1 MGSWRSLSGQ
11 DDHRRLPFISFSA
24 ALQPLICSRVISWKH
39 MALSGLNNWYGV
51 EIWFIFWKSRLDT
64 NSAKEH
70 AKYRRWYRALCAL
83 QHHPSIYN
91 SLWVVSEWILA
102 RITWLLLWKL
112 VNSFG
117 LDHVVTS
124 QIWAWEWWDRKVN
137 IMSSDAAKW
146 PHIIPLWMFVTYDS
160 VDLGKSREYND
171 NWPSQEGYDDFQD
184 IFETREK
191 CMIKIPAH
199 DINSL
204 FSALFINNGY
214 MCMLCVLALL
224 LVAISSSLVYHEG

>member
-1 MGSWRSLSGQ
+1 MASKRSLSGQ

-24 ALQPLICSRVISWKH
+24 ALQPLICSRVISWKY
-39 MALSGLNNWYGV
+39 LKPSSPKNWCEV
-51 EIWFIFWKSRLDT
+51 EIWFIFWKPRLDT

-91 SLWVVSEWILA
+91 SLWVISGWVLA
-102 RITWLLLWKL
+102 RITWRLLWKL

-124 QIWAWEWWDRKVN
+124 QIRAWEWWDRKVN
-137 IMSSDAAKW
+137 IISSDAAKR
-146 PHIIPLWMFVTYDS
+146 PHIIPLWMFVAYGL

-184 IFETREK
+184 VFKTREN
-191 CMIKIPAH
+191 CMIKIQH
-199 DINSL
+199 MI
-204 FSALFINNGY
+204 
-214 MCMLCVLALL
+214 
-224 LVAISSSLVYHEG
+224 